1 MTGEALGW
9 FLQELIGREDVL
21 DAYYTQVN
29 MKKNR
34 PGVLLT
40 ILSHPK
46 FTDNIERFVLSHSS
60 TFGVRTYQVKRSIL
74 ERKFLPFNTEWGT
87 IKLKVG
93 LEDGKIIKI
102 IPEYEDVLLITK
114 RSGEKFQNIY
124 SMAEVYAMELLK

>member
-9 FLQELIGREDVL
+9 LQNELIGREDVL

-46 FTDNIERFVLSHSS
+46 FTNKIEQFILSNSS
-60 TFGVRTYQVKRSIL
+60 TFGVRTYQVERNIL
-74 ERKFLPFNTEWGT
+74 KRKFLSFNTEWGT

-93 LEDGKIIKI
+93 MEDGKVIKI

-114 RSGEKFQNIY
+114 KSGKKFQSIY